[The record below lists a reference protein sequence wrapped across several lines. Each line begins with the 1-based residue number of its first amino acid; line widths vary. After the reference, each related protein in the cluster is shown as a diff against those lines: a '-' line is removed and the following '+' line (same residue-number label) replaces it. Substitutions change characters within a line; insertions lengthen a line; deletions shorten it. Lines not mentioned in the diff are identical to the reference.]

1 MKEESTVEFYDWRE
15 TRGTDTI
22 DNFLTVLVAVNG
34 RITERRWATR
44 SDLVAVLRRDR
55 SEASDVFGEVLR
67 AGSDEEETWRRDD
80 DRPAFTWLEW
90 LTAQAIDARSSVH
103 VHHSFRLLNEEEP
116 HTEAERGPCRL
127 RAEAARIREESEL
140 RIAEMFERERDRVP
154 LMVETA
160 AHLEDLMG
168 KGAMGSKHREM
179 P

>member
-22 DNFLTVLVAVNG
+22 DSFLTVLVAVNG

-44 SDLVAVLRRDR
+44 DDLVAVLRRDSR
-55 SEASDVFGEVLR
+55 EASAVFGETLR
-67 AGSDEEETWRRDD
+67 SVASVGMAEQRDENRKEQ
-80 DRPAFTWLEW
+80 TWLEW
-90 LTAQAIDARSSVH
+90 LTGQVIDARSSVH
-103 VHHSFRLLNEEEP
+103 VHHSFRLLNEEDP
-116 HTEAERGPCRL
+116 HTDAEREPCRL
-127 RAEAARIREESEL
+127 RAEAARIREEAEL

-154 LMVETA
+154 LMVETE